1 MFLKNQKVLK
11 FFNAKNLF
19 IFLFLAIFTFSGF
32 AASKKDKITDWKGKD
47 LGEKAQSSWLVNLF
61 EKNNSKKLIKEFKL
75 NKNDLIFYASETSE
89 GKEIALDNANSK
101 AKSLAF
107 LEIAKEAGLSE
118 LVSPVNNLE
127 NLYETW
133 IEVLDAEG
141 NVFYKAYSIYK
152 MSKAD
157 FEENVAL
164 AKESQEN
171 LLLNDENSQEIYD
184 SILDEPEVLVG
195 EWWFFLVSI
204 NVAKKVIARYEAIF

>member
-1 MFLKNQKVLK
+1 MTNNFMTGNLKTKK
-11 FFNAKNLF
+11 IF
-19 IFLFLAIFTFSGF
+19 ILLIIFINFAVSGF
-32 AASKKDKITDWKGKD
+32 AASKKEKIVDWKAKD

-61 EKNNSKKLIKEFKL
+61 EKNNSKRLIKEFKL

-89 GKEIALDNANSK
+89 GKEIALADANSK
-101 AKSLAF
+101 AKNMAF

-118 LVSPVNNLE
+118 LVSPVKNLE

-133 IEVLDAEG
+133 IEFLDKDG

-171 LLLNDENSQEIYD
+171 LILNDEDSQEIYD
-184 SILDEPEVLVG
+184 SILDEPEVSVG
-195 EWWFFLVSI
+195 EW
-204 NVAKKVIARYEAIF
+204 

>member
-1 MFLKNQKVLK
+1 MFTKNIKIFK
-11 FFNAKNLF
+11 AKNLF

-32 AASKKDKITDWKGKD
+32 SASKKDKITDWKGKE

-89 GKEIALDNANSK
+89 GKEIAIDNANSK
-101 AKSLAF
+101 AKNMAF

-133 IEVLDAEG
+133 IEFTDKDG
-141 NVFYKAYSIYK
+141 NIFYKAYSILK

-164 AKESQEN
+164 AKASQEN
-171 LLLNDENSQEIYD
+171 FFLNNEEGYQVYD
-184 SILDEPEVLVG
+184 SILDEPEVSVG
-195 EWWFFLVSI
+195 EW
-204 NVAKKVIARYEAIF
+204 